1 MVIAIVLIAGADSF
15 KGVETWSCGR
25 VGVDVNYLA
34 ALYVL
39 EKSHR
44 RVTSVIL
51 HHVSILLTIAHIKRG
66 VLEDASLAISTLRR
80 MIKEIFAN

>member
-1 MVIAIVLIAGADSF
+1 MVVAIVLIAGADSL
-15 KGVETWSCGR
+15 KCVETWSCGR

-44 RVTSVIL
+44 CVTSVIL
-51 HHVSILLTIAHIKRG
+51 HHVSILLTIAHIKSG
-66 VLEDASLAISTLRR
+66 VLEDASLTISALGR
-80 MIKEIFAN
+80 MI